1 VSETSIDDDTVTL
14 ENANFSEQAGAFMT
28 MMDDMAPQ
36 LALDYS
42 VDSLQRLD
50 QFITEYFDARR
61 ARTIETSLLIG
72 IGSYFGEVLVR
83 QLHGEWEENGKPL
96 VVNIENLEPINPLR
110 KAQLRFQN
118 GKQDSL
124 AWAYH
129 TLHKK
134 VGEAGFLPTHAQPSV
149 IGRRGGVFGSVG
161 IWFKNLIS

>member
-1 VSETSIDDDTVTL
+1 VSETSIDDDAVTL
-14 ENANFSEQAGAFMT
+14 ENVNFAEQAGAFMT
-28 MMDDMAPQ
+28 MMDEMAPQ

-50 QFITEYFDARR
+50 QFITEHFDSRR
-61 ARTIETSLLIG
+61 ARSIETSLLMG

-83 QLHGEWEENGKPL
+83 QLHGEWDESGQPL
-96 VVNIENLEPINPLR
+96 VVNIENVEPVNPLR
-110 KAQLRFQN
+110 KAQLRFLN

-134 VGEAGFLPTHAQPSV
+134 VGEAGFLPAHAQPSV
-149 IGRRGGVFGSVG
+149 LGRKGNLFGNLGS
-161 IWFKNLIS
+161 WFKNLIS